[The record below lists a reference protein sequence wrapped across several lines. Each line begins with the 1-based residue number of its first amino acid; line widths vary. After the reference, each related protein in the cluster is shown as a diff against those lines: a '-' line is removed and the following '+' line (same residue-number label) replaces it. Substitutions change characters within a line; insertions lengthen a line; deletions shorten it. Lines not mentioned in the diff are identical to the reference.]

1 LTVVETLLV
10 LLIVT
15 LLLAIAIPNFIKACA
30 ISHAHSCIANL
41 RQIEEAKGEWC
52 LEHRA
57 AATGVAPAESD
68 LYGRDGYLRST
79 PRCPSGGTY
88 TIGDL
93 STPPTCS
100 FGASEA
106 RAHRLP

>member
-1 LTVVETLLV
+1 MVEVLIV
-10 LLIVT
+10 LLIVSA
-15 LLLAIAIPNFIKACA
+15 LLAIAIPNFVRARA

-41 RQIEEAKGEWC
+41 RQIEEAKGQWG
-52 LEHRA
+52 LEHRV
-57 AATGVAPAESD
+57 AATGVAPAETE
-68 LYGRDGYLRST
+68 LFGPDGYLHVT

-100 FGASEA
+100 FGASEMP
-106 RAHRLP
+106 AHRLP